1 MIKTSMIS
9 GERHQKEAAPKLQL
23 EAVGDGDMLSADD
36 DCITPEEFEARKR
49 LVMTVEHEYFEANP
63 RKGELFTNYARDCV
77 AAGRKFSIYERGQWV
92 TWFNPSDSHGRD
104 WGVNHNHVPILAR
117 LVVERVPECY
127 PYIQLKPSKF
137 DVVFDERLA
146 FIAAKALSAEA
157 SA

>member
-1 MIKTSMIS
+1 MVTASMSS
-9 GERHQKEAAPKLQL
+9 GELHQKEAAPVLQT

-92 TWFNPSDSHGRD
+92 TWFNPSDSHGKD

>member
-1 MIKTSMIS
+1 MVTTFMSS
-9 GERHQKEAAPKLQL
+9 GERHQKEAAPVLQT

-36 DCITPEEFEARKR
+36 DCITPEEFEARSR
-49 LVMTVEHEYFEANP
+49 LVKSVEHEYFEVDP
-63 RKGELFTNYARDCV
+63 RKGELFTDYARGR
-77 AAGRKFSIYERGQWV
+77 AADGRKFSIYERGQWV

-127 PYIQLKPSKF
+127 PFIQLKPSKF